1 MYTRKNSNKEYES
14 SVKSNN
20 DFLNL
25 FHFSRKIIFY
35 AFFINILSGSV
46 QFMVFSGYLGPNRV
60 KPPPPPGKNR
70 N

>member
-35 AFFINILSGSV
+35 TFFINILPGSV
-46 QFMVFSGYLGPNRV
+46 QFMVFSGF
-60 KPPPPPGKNR
+60 
-70 N
+70 